1 MVAHPPAG
9 PAPATGRAAR
19 WRNGRLAIWLRRD
32 KLAAACL
39 AFVLLVI
46 LISILAPWIS
56 PYHPAENDLDM
67 RYAGVGTPGH
77 WLGTDGLGRDV
88 LSRLLWGG
96 RTSLLIGFLP
106 VLIAT
111 LASVAL
117 GMIAGYFGGLVD
129 GVIMRCLDVLFAF
142 PMVLLALLLVGVLGA
157 GIGSVVI
164 ALAVVIVP
172 YISRVVRTAVLS
184 ELAMDY
190 VLAARAAGASSF
202 ELLGRE
208 LLPNVVPPVLAY
220 TTVLVGIV
228 IVVGAGL
235 SYLGLGVQP
244 PAADWGL
251 MVAEGQQ
258 VLREAPHVT
267 IVPGLMIVVLAV
279 VFNLLGDGI
288 RDLLDPR
295 LRT

>member
-1 MVAHPPAG
+1 MVACPPAG
-9 PAPATGRAAR
+9 PAPRHAAR
-19 WRNGRLAIWLRRD
+19 WRGGRLAIWLRRD

-39 AFVLLVI
+39 AFVLLVV
-46 LISILAPWIS
+46 LVSILAPWIS
-56 PYHPAENDLDM
+56 PYHPAENDFDM

-88 LSRLLWGG
+88 LSRLMWGG

-117 GMIAGYFGGLVD
+117 GMIAGYFGGLID
-129 GVIMRCLDVLFAF
+129 DVIMRCLDVLFAF

-157 GIGSVVI
+157 GVGSVVI

-190 VLAARAAGASSF
+190 VLAARAAGASNF
-202 ELLGRE
+202 ELLSRE
-208 LLPNVVPPVLAY
+208 LLPNVVPPLLAY
-220 TTVLVGIV
+220 ATVLVGIV

>member
-1 MVAHPPAG
+1 MAARAPSG
-9 PAPATGRAAR
+9 PALVPTLAAR
-19 WRNGRLAIWLRRD
+19 LRASRLAVWFRRD
-32 KLAAACL
+32 KLAAFCL

-46 LISILAPWIS
+46 LVSVLAPWIS

-67 RYAGVGTPGH
+67 RYATVGTPGH

-96 RTSLLIGFLP
+96 RISLLIGILP
-106 VLIAT
+106 VVIAT
-111 LASVAL
+111 LASFAL
-117 GMIAGYFGGLVD
+117 GMVAGYFGGRVD
-129 GVIMRCLDVLFAF
+129 DVIMRGLDVLFAF
-142 PMVLLALLLVGVLGA
+142 PMVLLALLLVGILGA
-157 GIGSVVI
+157 GVLSVVI

-184 ELAMDY
+184 EIAMDY
-190 VLAARAAGASSF
+190 VLAARAAGASTF
-202 ELLGRE
+202 ELLARE

-267 IVPGLMIVVLAV
+267 VVPGLMIVVLAV

>member
-1 MVAHPPAG
+1 M
-9 PAPATGRAAR
+9 
-19 WRNGRLAIWLRRD
+19 
-32 KLAAACL
+32 
-39 AFVLLVI
+39 
-46 LISILAPWIS
+46 
-56 PYHPAENDLDM
+56 
-67 RYAGVGTPGH
+67 
-77 WLGTDGLGRDV
+77 
-88 LSRLLWGG
+88 WGG
-96 RTSLLIGFLP
+96 RTSLLIGFLL

-208 LLPNVVPPVLAY
+208 LLPNVVPPKS
-220 TTVLVGIV
+220 TTMTSD
-228 IVVGAGL
+228 L
-235 SYLGLGVQP
+235 SP
-244 PAADWGL
+244 SAA
-251 MVAEGQQ
+251 A
-258 VLREAPHVT
+258 
-267 IVPGLMIVVLAV
+267 
-279 VFNLLGDGI
+279 
-288 RDLLDPR
+288 
-295 LRT
+295 

>member
-1 MVAHPPAG
+1 
-9 PAPATGRAAR
+9 
-19 WRNGRLAIWLRRD
+19 
-32 KLAAACL
+32 
-39 AFVLLVI
+39 
-46 LISILAPWIS
+46 
-56 PYHPAENDLDM
+56 
-67 RYAGVGTPGH
+67 
-77 WLGTDGLGRDV
+77 
-88 LSRLLWGG
+88 
-96 RTSLLIGFLP
+96 
-106 VLIAT
+106 
-111 LASVAL
+111 
-117 GMIAGYFGGLVD
+117 
-129 GVIMRCLDVLFAF
+129 
-142 PMVLLALLLVGVLGA
+142 
-157 GIGSVVI
+157 VVI

-172 YISRVVRTAVLS
+172 YISRVVRTAVLT

-190 VLAARAAGASSF
+190 VLAARAAGASTH
-202 ELLGRE
+202 ELLVRE

-267 IVPGLMIVVLAV
+267 VVPGLMIVILAV

>member
-1 MVAHPPAG
+1 M
-9 PAPATGRAAR
+9 
-19 WRNGRLAIWLRRD
+19 
-32 KLAAACL
+32 
-39 AFVLLVI
+39 
-46 LISILAPWIS
+46 
-56 PYHPAENDLDM
+56 
-67 RYAGVGTPGH
+67 
-77 WLGTDGLGRDV
+77 
-88 LSRLLWGG
+88 
-96 RTSLLIGFLP
+96 
-106 VLIAT
+106 
-111 LASVAL
+111 
-117 GMIAGYFGGLVD
+117 
-129 GVIMRCLDVLFAF
+129 
-142 PMVLLALLLVGVLGA
+142 
-157 GIGSVVI
+157 VI

-190 VLAARAAGASSF
+190 VLAARAAGASNF
-202 ELLGRE
+202 ELLSRE
-208 LLPNVVPPVLAY
+208 LLPNVVPPLLAY
-220 TTVLVGIV
+220 ATVLVGIV

>member
-1 MVAHPPAG
+1 MVARSPAG
-9 PAPATGRAAR
+9 PAPATTRAAR
-19 WRNGRLAIWLRRD
+19 FRGSRIAIWLRRD

-46 LISILAPWIS
+46 LVSILAPWIS
-56 PYHPAENDLDM
+56 PYDPAEIDLDM
-67 RYAGVGTPGH
+67 RYATVGTPGH

-96 RTSLLIGFLP
+96 RISLLIGILP

-117 GMIAGYFGGLVD
+117 GMIAGYFGGWVD
-129 GVIMRCLDVLFAF
+129 DVIMRGLDVLFAF
-142 PMVLLALLLVGVLGA
+142 PMVLLALLLVGILGA
-157 GIGSVVI
+157 GILSVVI

-190 VLAARAAGASSF
+190 VLAARAAGASTY
-202 ELLGRE
+202 ELLARE

-267 IVPGLMIVVLAV
+267 VVPGLMIVVLAV

-288 RDLLDPR
+288 RDFLDPR

>member
-1 MVAHPPAG
+1 MVAQSPTG
-9 PAPATGRAAR
+9 PAPATTRAE
-19 WRNGRLAIWLRRD
+19 RLRGSRVAVWLRRD

-39 AFVLLVI
+39 AFVLLVV
-46 LISILAPWIS
+46 LVSVLAPWIS

-67 RYAGVGTPGH
+67 RYAAVGTPGH

-96 RTSLLIGFLP
+96 RISLLIGILP

-111 LASVAL
+111 LASFAL
-117 GMIAGYFGGLVD
+117 GMIAAYFGGRVD
-129 GVIMRCLDVLFAF
+129 DVIMRGLDVLFAF
-142 PMVLLALLLVGVLGA
+142 PMVLLALLLVGILGA
-157 GIGSVVI
+157 GVLSVVI

-172 YISRVVRTAVLS
+172 YISRVVRTAVLT

-190 VLAARAAGASSF
+190 VLAARAAGAGTR
-202 ELLGRE
+202 ELLARE

-267 IVPGLMIVVLAV
+267 VVPGLMIVVLAV
-279 VFNLLGDGI
+279 GFNLLGDGI

>member
-1 MVAHPPAG
+1 M
-9 PAPATGRAAR
+9 
-19 WRNGRLAIWLRRD
+19 LRRD

-39 AFVLLVI
+39 AFVLLVV
-46 LISILAPWIS
+46 LVSILAPWIS

-129 GVIMRCLDVLFAF
+129 DVIMRCLDVLFAF

-164 ALAVVIVP
+164 ALTVVIVP

-184 ELAMDY
+184 ELEMDY
-190 VLAARAAGASSF
+190 VLAARAAGAGSF
-202 ELLGRE
+202 ELLARE

-279 VFNLLGDGI
+279 VFNLLGDGL

>member
-1 MVAHPPAG
+1 MVARSSPGPVPAKT
-9 PAPATGRAAR
+9 PVAR
-19 WRNGRLAIWLRRD
+19 FRDSRIAIWLRRD

-39 AFVLLVI
+39 GFVLVVI
-46 LISILAPWIS
+46 LVSIFAPWIS
-56 PYHPAENDLDM
+56 PYQPAENDLYM
-67 RYAGVGTPGH
+67 RYATVGTPGH

-96 RTSLLIGFLP
+96 RISLLIGFLP

-111 LASVAL
+111 VASFAL
-117 GMIAGYFGGLVD
+117 GMVAGYFGGRVD
-129 GVIMRCLDVLFAF
+129 DVIMRALDVLFAF
-142 PMVLLALLLVGVLGA
+142 PMVLLALLLVSILGPGVM
-157 GIGSVVI
+157 SVVI

-172 YISRVVRTAVLS
+172 YVSRVVRTAVLS
-184 ELAMDY
+184 ELAMNY
-190 VLAARAAGASSF
+190 VLAARAAGASTF
-202 ELLGRE
+202 ELLARE

-251 MVAEGQQ
+251 MVAEGQE

-267 IVPGLMIVVLAV
+267 VVPGLMIVVLAV
-279 VFNLLGDGI
+279 AFNLLGDGI

>member
-1 MVAHPPAG
+1 MALPSSPEF
-9 PAPATGRAAR
+9 APATTRAERVAR
-19 WRNGRLAIWLRRD
+19 SRIARWLRRD

-39 AFVLLVI
+39 AFVLLVV
-46 LISILAPWIS
+46 LASILAPWIS

-67 RYAGVGTPGH
+67 RYAGVGAVGH

-96 RTSLLIGFLP
+96 RISLLIGILP

-111 LASVAL
+111 LVSFAL
-117 GMIAGYFGGLVD
+117 GMTAGYFGGRVD
-129 GVIMRCLDVLFAF
+129 DVIMRGLDVLFAF
-142 PMVLLALLLVGVLGA
+142 PMVLLALVLVGILGTGVL
-157 GIGSVVI
+157 SVVI

-172 YISRVVRTAVLS
+172 YISRVVRTAVIS

-190 VLAARAAGASSF
+190 VLAARAAGASTY

-258 VLREAPHVT
+258 VMREAPHVT
-267 IVPGLMIVVLAV
+267 VVPGLMIVVLAV
-279 VFNLLGDGI
+279 AFNLLGDGI